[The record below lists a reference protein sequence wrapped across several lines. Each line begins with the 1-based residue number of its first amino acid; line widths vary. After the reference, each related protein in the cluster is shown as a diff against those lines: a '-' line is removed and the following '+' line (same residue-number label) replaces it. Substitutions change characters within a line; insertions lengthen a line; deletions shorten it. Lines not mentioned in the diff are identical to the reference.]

1 MSTEKNNSRRK
12 PATFYGQ
19 KTYCLHPLIARK
31 KTDIKKNPDY
41 RDEESEN
48 TRGKYSA
55 GAKQV

>member
-1 MSTEKNNSRRK
+1 MENNTGK
-12 PATFYGQ
+12 QKADAFYGQ

-31 KTDIKKNPDY
+31 KTGIKKVPDY

-48 TRGKYSA
+48 TQEKYSA